1 MGIPIVRNTFTITIT
16 DYRGARHY
24 PVRHI
29 VKLYAL
35 GVLLTL
41 AATLLVGG
49 LVIVWLNSQLASLN
63 GELAELQKRR
73 NLTQGEYGLLLQE
86 HQKLKDAIAEKERQ
100 LAQMSDELGNL
111 EVIIG
116 LEPAPETNIRT
127 RLDTASQTALERT
140 LMLQSI
146 PSGYPLEYRGTTSA
160 YGYRTHPVKGTQA
173 FHAGIDLRAQ
183 VGTPIYAT
191 ADGIVE
197 WAAEHKSSGLGI
209 LVIIQHNFGFATYYG
224 HLSRAVV
231 KPGDYVRKGD
241 LIAYSG
247 NTGLSSGPHLHYE
260 VRHLQRRL
268 DPRPFLEWSLAR
280 YESLF
285 EKEGRVQWDSLA
297 KAIKDRLNIQVPRS
311 SLAEANSVA
320 N

>member
-1 MGIPIVRNTFTITIT
+1 MRNTFTITIT
-16 DYRGARHY
+16 DFRGARHY

-29 VKLYAL
+29 VKVYAL
-35 GVLLTL
+35 GFVLTL
-41 AATLLVGG
+41 AAMLLVGG
-49 LVIVWLNSQLASLN
+49 LVIVWLNSQVSSL
-63 GELAELQKRR
+63 GSELAQLQERR

-86 HQKLKDAIAEKERQ
+86 HQKLKEAIAEKEQQ
-100 LAQMSDELGNL
+100 LAAMSDELGDL
-111 EVIIG
+111 EVMIG
-116 LEPAPETNIRT
+116 LEPATDANIRT

-146 PSGYPLEYRGTTSA
+146 PSGYPLEYRGTTSV
-160 YGYRTHPVKGTQA
+160 YGYRDHPVKGHKA

-183 VGTPIYAT
+183 TGTPVYAT

-197 WAAEHKSSGLGI
+197 WAADHKSSGMGI
-209 LVIIQHNFGFATYYG
+209 LVIVQHNFGFATYYG
-224 HLSRAVV
+224 HLSKVAV
-231 KPGDYVRKGD
+231 KSGDYVRKGD

-268 DPRPFLEWSLAR
+268 DPRPFLEWSLNR
-280 YESLF
+280 YDSLF
-285 EKEGRVQWDSLA
+285 EKEQRVQWDSLA
-297 KAIKDRLNIQVPRS
+297 KAVKDRLNIPVQRS
-311 SLAEANSVA
+311 SLAEASSAA